1 MENNKTLIKTM
12 NISKKFSLRNFREQM
27 AFYGINLCNAEEER
41 VYLETVSDL
50 EERALE
56 ALNNIGEIKQR
67 LNQFKQHFNDF
78 ISEIKK
84 RKLYLNKMLIDD
96 QQKDN
101 IMATRKIN
109 YFSKKLEELLFQDKL
124 SEQMVINNV
133 LVNSFEE
140 ELQDFYDI
148 YRYLL
153 SFLASTSTRLE
164 WQSVSF
170 ESSKR
175 PEIFLKEEFDY
186 KGTLGYKRVHYPAL
200 FEYEDWILE
209 GHVDSPAKED
219 LCCFVTNSGQ
229 GAFIT
234 VYEVISKFLLDEN
247 DKILLSKMGYYET
260 RWVVTKSKG
269 FKIKTFDL
277 TDTETIIEQ
286 ILSEKPSLVILE
298 PIYCEDTI
306 RLIDLTKVLKKLNEI
321 KFKSGLYLIID
332 VSMLSGAVEPFSI
345 VNNPNLHIFYIESLI
360 KYRQYGLD
368 KVNAGFIV
376 AEKKFRGK
384 IITARASIGAIL
396 HNIDLETLPRISR
409 SQYINRMIKVS
420 RNAKYLAENLQVFA
434 DRHPKLIFKGIEYP
448 GLKSHPDFKV
458 ALNYPFL
465 NGLFTFKL
473 DKDYYKNF
481 ATLLYF
487 IKRLL
492 ENAKKKNVSVNHG
505 TSFGFDWTRIAV
517 ADTEGGEFTNPFIR
531 MSVGRETM
539 KDIVILSDV
548 LKETILEVFKV

>member
-1 MENNKTLIKTM
+1 M

-186 KGTLGYKRVHYPAL
+186 KEA
-200 FEYEDWILE
+200 
-209 GHVDSPAKED
+209 
-219 LCCFVTNSGQ
+219 
-229 GAFIT
+229 
-234 VYEVISKFLLDEN
+234 
-247 DKILLSKMGYYET
+247 
-260 RWVVTKSKG
+260 
-269 FKIKTFDL
+269 
-277 TDTETIIEQ
+277 
-286 ILSEKPSLVILE
+286 SL
-298 PIYCEDTI
+298 I
-306 RLIDLTKVLKKLNEI
+306 RLKDMFAGYRYYIYLSNVNYLFRVIYPEWTYFTAYYLLNKKIENLIQHQGNSLKIHSAIRVPAIILRNLYSHSQQLKIGGVLEFEGVTDVGIAETLNYLNE
-321 KFKSGLYLIID
+321 
-332 VSMLSGAVEPFSI
+332 
-345 VNNPNLHIFYIESLI
+345 
-360 KYRQYGLD
+360 
-368 KVNAGFIV
+368 
-376 AEKKFRGK
+376 GK
-384 IITARASIGAIL
+384 
-396 HNIDLETLPRISR
+396 HE
-409 SQYINRMIKVS
+409 
-420 RNAKYLAENLQVFA
+420 
-434 DRHPKLIFKGIEYP
+434 
-448 GLKSHPDFKV
+448 
-458 ALNYPFL
+458 
-465 NGLFTFKL
+465 
-473 DKDYYKNF
+473 
-481 ATLLYF
+481 
-487 IKRLL
+487 
-492 ENAKKKNVSVNHG
+492 
-505 TSFGFDWTRIAV
+505 
-517 ADTEGGEFTNPFIR
+517 
-531 MSVGRETM
+531 
-539 KDIVILSDV
+539 
-548 LKETILEVFKV
+548 